1 VQHFESRNGNAK
13 ELTADSNSIEA
24 ELAEMAREN
33 PREAFDAVLR
43 LYQADIRILMRRHFG
58 NSVEAD
64 EVAQEVFVQIYQ
76 SMAKFRQEGS
86 LRAWVMA
93 IARNQILLYFRNE
106 TRRRRLTGVIVSPE
120 ILEID
125 ATTTDADPFQHET
138 AEAEL
143 HALQN
148 CLQRLG
154 DAPRGLVEA
163 FYFQAR
169 SAESLAVENGQSA
182 GAIRMMLMRI
192 RKQLGKCI
200 RMKLQLKYGG
210 SHE

>member
-1 VQHFESRNGNAK
+1 M
-13 ELTADSNSIEA
+13 TADSNSIEA
-24 ELAEMAREN
+24 ELAEVAREN
-33 PREAFDAVLR
+33 PREAFEAVLR

-106 TRRRRLTGVIVSPE
+106 TRRRRLTGVIVPPE

-125 ATTTDADPFQHET
+125 ATTTNANPFQHET

-143 HALQN
+143 HALKD
-148 CLQRLG
+148 CLHRLD

-163 FYFQAR
+163 FYFQTR
-169 SAESLAVENGQSA
+169 SAESIAAENGQSA

-192 RKQLGKCI
+192 RKQVGKCI
-200 RMKLQLKYGG
+200 RMKLQLENGG